1 MTHWGW
7 DDTDDDFSIHSS
19 EVDSETDTEYFELSS
34 SDIKDNHAICEKE
47 KVPVSDQSVSPVNP
61 EVQTLQR
68 TYSNL
73 SGICGTTTTQSGVEV
88 CRCISDQCKPCTGRE
103 QSSTFD
109 SSCSRKFGKSDTFR
123 YFS

>member
-7 DDTDDDFSIHSS
+7 DNTDEEYSTETDSDCEYIYVSSSSS
-19 EVDSETDTEYFELSS
+19 ESE
-34 SDIKDNHAICEKE
+34 IKDNHAICEKE

-88 CRCISDQCKPCTGRE
+88 CRCISDQCNPCTGRG

-109 SSCSRKFGKSDTFR
+109 SSCSRKFGKSAYWTPNNH
-123 YFS
+123 